1 MSDLFLSERNLVII
15 TFEIECSQEK
25 IINSIIRRLL
35 KIASKNILPISILIL
50 GLGTLDE
57 SFMKEIVKSVINS
70 ISSIIEKLIRLI
82 DENDNF
88 EDSKFQKKL
97 ILSNQIN
104 LKEQLMFFKRIINFS
119 SIDLKRNEVN
129 FV

>member
-1 MSDLFLSERNLVII
+1 MNTEENIS
-15 TFEIECSQEK
+15 
-25 IINSIIRRLL
+25 NSILRRLL

-104 LKEQLMFFKRIINFS
+104 LKEQLIFFKRIINFS